1 MRSEELLTS
10 HRSLLTCSPIALQF
24 ACNPSGI
31 AFRGSDDRCGN
42 DFRNLVRMERPDSRL
57 KAGIRLGAGLE
68 HAKPFRGFFYGPLP
82 AVDTGNWTADLNT
95 GSKPL
100 GNRGLR
106 DTARNLG

>member
-1 MRSEELLTS
+1 
-10 HRSLLTCSPIALQF
+10 
-24 ACNPSGI
+24 
-31 AFRGSDDRCGN
+31 
-42 DFRNLVRMERPDSRL
+42 MERPDLRL

-68 HAKPFRGFFYGPLP
+68 HAKPFRGFFYDPLP